1 MSEVKDQLATIERSL
16 AIARGKEEK
25 LSKGVKSSAPKLRA
39 ALLDIGKE
47 CSQSRK
53 SVLDIA
59 KSIPVKT
66 KAPKEPKLEESL
78 PGSPPAL
85 ERQDGETPSKKPRGR
100 RPKLAAVPAVIPEAD

>member
-1 MSEVKDQLATIERSL
+1 MSEVKDQLAAIERSL
-16 AIARGKEEK
+16 AIARGEEEK
-25 LSKGVKSSAPKLRA
+25 LAKGVRSSAPKLRA

-66 KAPKEPKLEESL
+66 KAPKEAKPEESL
-78 PGSPPAL
+78 PDSPPAL
-85 ERQDGETPSKKPRGR
+85 ERQDGQVEVSKKPRGR
-100 RPKLAAVPAVIPEAD
+100 RPKQAAASVAEPEA